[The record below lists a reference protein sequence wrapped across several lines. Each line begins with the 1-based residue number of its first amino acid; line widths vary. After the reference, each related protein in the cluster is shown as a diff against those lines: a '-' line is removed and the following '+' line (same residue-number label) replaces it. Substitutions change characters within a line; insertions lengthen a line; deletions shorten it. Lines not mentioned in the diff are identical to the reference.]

1 MTGTTLAYERGV
13 LSGGCYKSIIRATQ
27 LPFISTNRILIYT
40 NMSPCQWSFEMVCAL
55 DEYLKANKGQFDSKD
70 SRRDIGY
77 PESAKFISQRFN
89 QVPPLSAQQV
99 QKKFSNLW
107 TKHHKEG
114 YTREQLFKE
123 GMSCL
128 DLSSMND
135 AGPSYTESLDPK
147 DGTPSET
154 ASHEARK
161 LETDLSL
168 LQRDRCRTKA
178 EMPLKCDGCIA
189 ANTTIERLKDLLA
202 STSGTATGSSEGSSQ
217 LDLLGPSDKN
227 IRLAMEDMSKII
239 RAIVRFY
246 QKAGFGEIPPD
257 MRIIEKKFPVLRSL
271 AEQVFQ
277 VKPQDSLFETTGNLG
292 TKPPKCE
299 ELLKSLIGAATHNWA
314 LESDFPEFFKDKD
327 NVLRQYQRLI
337 REKCKFSAC

>member
-1 MTGTTLAYERGV
+1 MARHLWT
-13 LSGGCYKSIIRATQ
+13 
-27 LPFISTNRILIYT
+27 
-40 NMSPCQWSFEMVCAL
+40 FEMVCAL
-55 DEYLKANKGQFDSKD
+55 DQYLKANKGQFDDRD
-70 SRRDIGY
+70 SRKNIGY
-77 PESAKFISQRFN
+77 PESAKFISQKFDLD
-89 QVPPLSAQQV
+89 PPFSAQQV

-107 TKHHKEG
+107 TKHQKPG
-114 YTREQLFKE
+114 FTREQLFKE

-128 DLSSMND
+128 NLSSMND
-135 AGPSYTESLDPK
+135 ADPSYTESLDPE

-161 LETDLSL
+161 LEADLPI
-168 LQRDRCRTKA
+168 LQRDQCRTKA

-189 ANTTIERLKDLLA
+189 ANTTIEELKDLLA
-202 STSGTATGSSEGSSQ
+202 SRNRTATGSCEGSSQ

-227 IRLAMEDMSKII
+227 IRLEMDDMSTII
-239 RAIVRFY
+239 RAIVRSY
-246 QKAGFGEIPPD
+246 QDAGFGEIPPD
-257 MRIIEKKFPVLRSL
+257 MRTIEKKFPALRSL
-271 AEQVFQ
+271 AEQAFRVQ
-277 VKPQDSLFETTGNLG
+277 PQDSLFETTGNLG